1 MNISKLKVPILQAP
15 IEATA
20 RLAAAV
26 SNSGGMG
33 SMGLAWT
40 GPDAAAKLVDEMLR
54 MTPHPFFVNFVLA
67 FEPRAFDAV
76 IEAGVPAITLS
87 WGLAPDLIK
96 RAHRRDV
103 SIGVQIGSV
112 YGAKAAIAD
121 GADFVICQG
130 VEAGGHVQSTTGLS
144 ILLPQVLDIAKDVP
158 VVAAGGLAD
167 ERDVGRVLDQ
177 GATAAMLGTRFV
189 ATEESE
195 AHPLYKNAIVAAE
208 GSDTVYTTCFDGG
221 WPSAPHRVIRNQL
234 FDSWE
239 SAGCPQRRNRP
250 GEGQLLAIHPSGQK
264 IRKYDFNEPVLD
276 IPLDDVSD
284 WCLYAGLGC
293 NKIFDVPSV
302 TELMRRLWSNHEFH

>member
-1 MNISKLKVPILQAP
+1 MNFGNLKVPILQAP
-15 IEATA
+15 IEATVK
-20 RLAAAV
+20 LAAAV
-26 SNSGGMG
+26 SNTGGMG
-33 SMGLAWT
+33 SMGLALT
-40 GPDAAAKLVDEMLR
+40 EPDAAVKLVDELR
-54 MTPHPFFVNFVLA
+54 RITPHPFFVNFVLA

-87 WGLAPDLIK
+87 WGLAPDLIE

-112 YGAKAAIAD
+112 DGAKAAIAD

-130 VEAGGHVQSTTGLS
+130 VEAGGHVQSTTELS

-167 ERDVGRVLDQ
+167 ERDVRCVLDQ

-208 GSDTVYTTCFDGG
+208 ESDTVYTTCFDGG
-221 WPSAPHRVIRNQL
+221 WPSAPHRVIRNPRDVRDAGIGQEKASFWPFIL
-234 FDSWE
+234 PGKRSGNMMSMNLCSISLLTTYPTGVYTQDSAATRY
-239 SAGCPQRRNRP
+239 ST
-250 GEGQLLAIHPSGQK
+250 
-264 IRKYDFNEPVLD
+264 YPV
-276 IPLDDVSD
+276 
-284 WCLYAGLGC
+284 
-293 NKIFDVPSV
+293 
-302 TELMRRLWSNHEFH
+302 